1 MAVPPPAAGLFAII
15 LAGGASS
22 RLHAT
27 SPHPVTDKPLL
38 EFEGEPLITRVLAET
53 ARTVLPD
60 HTVVVGP
67 SSLPTGDIATVSEDP
82 PRAGPYLA
90 VRTGLQHFTD
100 VLGPATTG
108 QGVLLLAAD
117 MPWIGL
123 GISALADHHRHHG
136 AESTVAVVEAAGRIQ
151 PLLSYL
157 PRPVGDEL
165 FAEPLL
171 NAGIWQAVRNT
182 PYCGIELPAHAG
194 ADVDTYQDAL
204 KHGVT
209 FKNPG

>member
-1 MAVPPPAAGLFAII
+1 MTVTPPAAGLFAII

-22 RLHAT
+22 RLHST

-53 ARTVLPD
+53 ARAVLSQ

-90 VRTGLQHFTD
+90 VRAGLQYFTEE
-100 VLGPATTG
+100 LGPATTG

-123 GISALADHHRHHG
+123 GISALAEHHQKHG
-136 AESTVAVVEAAGRIQ
+136 AESKVAVVETAGRIQ

-157 PRPVGDEL
+157 PRALGDEL
-165 FAEPLL
+165 FAQPLL
-171 NAGIWQAVRNT
+171 NAGVWHALRKT
-182 PYCGIELPAHAG
+182 PYHGIELPAHAG
-194 ADVDTYQDAL
+194 ADVDTYQDAVEY
-204 KHGVT
+204 GVT
-209 FKNPG
+209 FND

>member
-1 MAVPPPAAGLFAII
+1 MAVPPPSAGLFAII

-27 SPHPVTDKPLL
+27 SPHPVADKPLL

-53 ARTVLPD
+53 AQAVLPQ

-67 SSLPTGDIATVSEDP
+67 STLPTGDIATVSEEP

-90 VRTGLQHFTD
+90 VRAGLRYFTD
-100 VLGPATTG
+100 ELGPATPG

-117 MPWIGL
+117 MPWIGV
-123 GISALADHHRHHG
+123 GISALAQHHRTQ
-136 AESTVAVVEAAGRIQ
+136 AAKVAVVETAGRLQ

-157 PRPVGDEL
+157 PRSLGDEV
-165 FAEPLL
+165 FAEPVLS
-171 NAGIWQAVRNT
+171 AGIWQALRKT
-182 PYCGIELPAHAG
+182 PYRGIQLPDHAG

-209 FKNPG
+209 FND